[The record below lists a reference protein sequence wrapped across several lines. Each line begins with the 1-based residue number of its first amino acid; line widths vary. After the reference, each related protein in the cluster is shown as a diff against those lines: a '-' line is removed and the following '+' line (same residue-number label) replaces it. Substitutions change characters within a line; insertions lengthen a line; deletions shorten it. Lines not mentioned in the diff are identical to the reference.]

1 VPVRE
6 VEETSAAVLADR
18 LTRDLDSNHVLLRW
32 LMVDSFGAVGTGV
45 ELPAWRRRAACAG
58 MPVEQFV
65 PHGQRGQKPDYGP
78 ALAVCETCE
87 VRTACA
93 DDAYQHGDE
102 HGVFGG
108 LTPEAR
114 ALARRDDRVAA

>member
-1 VPVRE
+1 VLPI
-6 VEETSAAVLADR
+6 EETSAQVLAER
-18 LTRDLDSNHVLLRW
+18 LTSDLLTADRPALLRW
-32 LMVDSFGAVGTGV
+32 LAGDVFGEVGTGV

-65 PHGQRGQKPDYGP
+65 PHGQRGQKPDYSA
-78 ALAVCETCE
+78 ALAVCATCE
-87 VRTACA
+87 VQVECA
-93 DDAYQHGDE
+93 DDAYQHGDG

-114 ALARRDDRVAA
+114 ALAQRDDRVAA